1 MERKI
6 IHDNGRTWAP
16 HCESNFEF
24 FLRIIFLAVKMISSV
39 VQKIFPT
46 GIDGKTIIKKEP
58 DVESPERRCKKIK
71 G

>member
-39 VQKIFPT
+39 VQKIFPS
-46 GIDGKTIIKKEP
+46 GFDNKKIIKE
-58 DVESPERRCKKIK
+58 
-71 G
+71 